1 MHLGQPQPGT
11 DRGLGEI
18 SEEPQNDDR
27 ALPRRQVVQ
36 CSTELMAVL
45 GDLQFPVDATQY
57 VGRRGA
63 GVPTRISSGLV
74 L

>member
-1 MHLGQPQPGT
+1 VHLGWPQPGT

-45 GDLQFPVDATQY
+45 GDLQFPVDAPSTS
-57 VGRRGA
+57 A
-63 GVPTRISSGLV
+63 GEVPVSPTRISSGLV